1 MATPESYGIDMG
13 ADTEATFGTSAD
25 SMGVCFKH
33 TPGGELSGS
42 LGGQPVSEGSKYS
55 SLDSGECESGSRP
68 PSLDRRQA
76 FDTIA
81 DAFVGESS
89 FPTQIHLHEFLPIP
103 SQALSDLNRD
113 LEGLSLER
121 VRLRANKLAHQFHSY
136 QVRAAHSKQAM
147 GVRVAHN
154 SIRA

>member
-76 FDTIA
+76 FDT
-81 DAFVGESS
+81 
-89 FPTQIHLHEFLPIP
+89 TLPMHFRRGK
-103 SQALSDLNRD
+103 QLSDAD
-113 LEGLSLER
+113 PPR
-121 VRLRANKLAHQFHSY
+121 VLAYPFS
-136 QVRAAHSKQAM
+136 
-147 GVRVAHN
+147 GP
-154 SIRA
+154 IGP